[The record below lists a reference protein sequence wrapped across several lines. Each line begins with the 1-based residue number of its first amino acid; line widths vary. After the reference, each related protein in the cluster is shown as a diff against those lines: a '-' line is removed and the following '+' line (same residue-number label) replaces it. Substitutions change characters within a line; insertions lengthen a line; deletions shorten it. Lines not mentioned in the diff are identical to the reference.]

1 MNNIRFFVLLW
12 LLQPAVLLADTF
24 DARLDWAGLRIVSAP
39 VEGVVSEVL
48 VRPGQ
53 RVSQGELLLQLHEAP
68 HRYRLQQAQAAVDA
82 IAPQRA
88 DALREKND
96 AEALYE
102 QTVLSD
108 VELQAAQIR
117 YRQLDAEWRRARA
130 ALMLAQWRAGWTRI
144 KAQQDA
150 LVIASEVAPGQV
162 IAGDMRSKPLLW
174 LASSQAMLAVA
185 SAPVSKLAAL
195 QPGEAVRVEVNGKQ
209 YDAVIQ
215 QIDLHNIVDGKVK
228 IAARFETNGSL
239 IAGQPATLTLP

>member
-24 DARLDWAGLRIVSAP
+24 DARLDWAGLRIVSVP
-39 VEGVVSEVL
+39 VEGVVSKVL
-48 VRPGQ
+48 VKPGQ

-68 HRYRLQQAQAAVDA
+68 HHYRLQQAQAELDA
-82 IAPQRA
+82 ITPQRA

-130 ALMLAQWRAGWTRI
+130 ALKLAQWRASWTRI

-185 SAPVSKLAAL
+185 FVPVSKLAAL
-195 QPGEAVRVEVNGKQ
+195 QPGEAARVEVNGKQ

-228 IAARFETNGSL
+228 LAARFETNGSL

>member
-1 MNNIRFFVLLW
+1 MNNIRFFLLLW

-24 DARLDWAGLRIVSAP
+24 DARLDWADRRIVSVP
-39 VEGVVSEVL
+39 VEGVVSKAP

-82 IAPQRA
+82 IEPQRA
-88 DALREKND
+88 DELRKKND

-130 ALMLAQWRAGWTRI
+130 ELKLAQWRASWTRV
-144 KAQQDA
+144 KAQQDV

-174 LASSQAMLAVA
+174 LASSQAMLA
-185 SAPVSKLAAL
+185 SAFVPVSQLAAL
-195 QPGEAVRVEVNGKQ
+195 QPGEAARVEVDGKQ

-215 QIDLHNIVDGKVK
+215 QIDLLNIVDGKVK
-228 IAARFETNGSL
+228 LAARFETNRPL
-239 IAGQPATLTLP
+239 VAGQLAKLVLP